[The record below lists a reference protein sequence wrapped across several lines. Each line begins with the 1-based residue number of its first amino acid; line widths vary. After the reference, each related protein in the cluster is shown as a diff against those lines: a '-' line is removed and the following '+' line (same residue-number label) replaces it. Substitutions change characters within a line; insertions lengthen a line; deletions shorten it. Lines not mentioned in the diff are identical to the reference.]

1 MPLPWEQIGQV
12 GPVGAPPIALPPWEQ
27 PKPPRKTLADP
38 ITGLFPGQKHP
49 LDIPDFLRR

>member
-1 MPLPWEQIGQV
+1 MPLPWETPPQ
-12 GPVGAPPIALPPWEQ
+12 PEPPTLTLAPFALP

-49 LDIPDFLRR
+49 LDIPDFLKR